1 MGFSNNDFS
10 YKEEIYLLENYFE
23 NKINDKLLLQYN
35 SLKCA
40 SLLRETMWSMVSE
53 LTSKI
58 DFNYAE
64 YTEENLSKFNQAF
77 KNLDI

>member
-1 MGFSNNDFS
+1 
-10 YKEEIYLLENYFE
+10 
-23 NKINDKLLLQYN
+23 
-35 SLKCA
+35 
-40 SLLRETMWSMVSE
+40 MWSMVSE